1 MYNMITLIH
10 MYLVYVVGQAGCAR
24 ACFAGSYRHDVLG
37 EGWREDRPGPVN
49 VDILAIDW
57 Q

>member
-1 MYNMITLIH
+1 